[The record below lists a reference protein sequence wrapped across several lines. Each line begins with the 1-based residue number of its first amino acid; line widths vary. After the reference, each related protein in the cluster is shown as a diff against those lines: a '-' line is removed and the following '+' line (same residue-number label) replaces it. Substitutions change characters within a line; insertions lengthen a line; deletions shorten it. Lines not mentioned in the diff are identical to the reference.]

1 MSFNQNTN
9 NLVIINYRPGA
20 GGKFLS
26 GCLAL
31 SKDALHLQELYA
43 KAKYFKKWS
52 EELSFKASMSLL
64 RLSEKHN
71 VHIEY
76 NHGESIYG
84 FSYIDDYH
92 SQLSKAN
99 NFFQELTNQK
109 EYLFF
114 LTNHFTSYKNFLHFK
129 NSKNII
135 VTNDEEILKIRKRE
149 NTKNNHIEKILK
161 NFKDCFL
168 FDMSTVKNDELFL
181 HEIERLC
188 SWLRIEIENKIFLSQ
203 LREQFV
209 KNLKI
214 KIIKGAEIKDWDTKG
229 YYKGSF
235 SKR

>member
-1 MSFNQNTN
+1 MSFNENTN
-9 NLVIINYRPGA
+9 NLIIINYRPGA

-31 SKDALHLQELYA
+31 SEKALHLQENYA
-43 KAKYFKKWS
+43 KTKYLKKWS
-52 EELSFKASMSLL
+52 EEQSFRASMSLL
-64 RLSEKHN
+64 KLSEKHN
-71 VHIEY
+71 IHIEY
-76 NHGESIYG
+76 DHGISLYG
-84 FSYIDDYH
+84 FSYEDNFL

-99 NFFQELTNQK
+99 IFFKELTNQK

-114 LTNHFTSYKNFLHFK
+114 LTNHFTHYKNFLYFK

-135 VTNDEEILKIRKRE
+135 IVNDEEILKIRKKE
-149 NTKNNHIEKILK
+149 KNKDTNIGKILE

-181 HEIERLC
+181 NEIKRLC
-188 SWLRIEIENKIFLSQ
+188 FWLKTEIKNETFLSQ

-214 KIIKGAEIKDWDTKG
+214 RIIDLHKIKDWDNKG
-229 YYKGSF
+229 YYKGF
-235 SKR
+235 FQK

>member
-1 MSFNQNTN
+1 MPFNQNTD

-26 GCLAL
+26 ACLGL

-43 KAKYFKKWS
+43 KSKYGKKWS

-71 VHIEY
+71 IHIEPS
-76 NHGESIYG
+76 HGESIYG
-84 FSYIDDYH
+84 LSYIDDYH

-114 LTNHFTSYKNFLHFK
+114 LTNHFTENFLHFQ
-129 NSKNII
+129 NSKNVI
-135 VTNDEEILKIRKRE
+135 VINDEEILKIRKIE
-149 NTKNNHIEKILK
+149 NNKDNKIEKILK

-188 SWLRIEIENKIFLSQ
+188 SWLRIGIENKIFLSQ

-214 KIIKGAEIKDWDTKG
+214 NTIRMTEIKDWDTKG
-229 YYKGSF
+229 YYKGSL
-235 SKR
+235 R

>member
-1 MSFNQNTN
+1 MSFNQNTD

-26 GCLAL
+26 GCLGL

-43 KAKYFKKWS
+43 KSKYAKKWS
-52 EELSFKASMSLL
+52 EEISFKASMSLL

-71 VHIEY
+71 VHIEPS
-76 NHGESIYG
+76 HGESIYG
-84 FSYIDDYH
+84 LSYIDDYH

-99 NFFQELTNQK
+99 NFFKDLTNQK

-114 LTNHFTSYKNFLHFK
+114 LTNHFTENFLHFK

-135 VTNDEEILKIRKRE
+135 VINDEEILKIRKIE
-149 NTKNNHIEKILK
+149 NTKDNNIEKILK

-181 HEIERLC
+181 HEVERLC
-188 SWLRIEIENKIFLSQ
+188 SWLRIEIENKIFLSKM
-203 LREQFV
+203 RDQFV

-214 KIIKGAEIKDWDTKG
+214 NTIRMTAIKDWDTKG
-229 YYKGSF
+229 YYKGSL
-235 SKR
+235 R